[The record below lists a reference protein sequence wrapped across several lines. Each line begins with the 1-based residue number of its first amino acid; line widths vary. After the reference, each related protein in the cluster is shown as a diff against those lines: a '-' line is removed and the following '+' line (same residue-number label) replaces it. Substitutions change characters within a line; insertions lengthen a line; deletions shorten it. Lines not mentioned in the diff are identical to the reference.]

1 MQASLAL
8 SSACSCCTCAFC
20 YFSCAFSFRNIF
32 FLFLPFFSRC
42 YFCYCS
48 LHALLLAF
56 FNFDYHAC
64 PPTLLSALPLSPLPQ
79 RYCALQQASRKAS
92 KNVSLIREVSCFECP
107 QLVGS
112 TRLPSLLS
120 LYLFLPLSLSY
131 SLSLSLPLCFAAAV
145 PVCVGDVVK
154 SFICR

>member
-42 YFCYCS
+42 YCYCCMRFC
-48 LHALLLAF
+48 LLFSISITTPA
-56 FNFDYHAC
+56 
-64 PPTLLSALPLSPLPQ
+64 PTLLSALPLSPLPQ

-112 TRLPSLLS
+112 TRLPS
-120 LYLFLPLSLSY
+120 FLPLFLAF
-131 SLSLSLPLCFAAAV
+131 SLSLSLSLCFAAAV